1 MEKCNFYKLS
11 PVKEMAQTFLSVELN
26 LSVAK
31 NFRCNFFFLYEKF
44 TEILLTCFTIFFLS
58 LFLLL
63 FSFPSAEFPLAH
75 FKLRLG

>member
-1 MEKCNFYKLS
+1 
-11 PVKEMAQTFLSVELN
+11 MAQTFLSAELN

-31 NFRCNFFFLYEKF
+31 NFSLQTFFFYEKF
-44 TEILLTCFTIFFLS
+44 TEILLTCFTIFFSSLS

-63 FSFPSAEFPLAH
+63 SFFPSAEFPLAH

>member
-1 MEKCNFYKLS
+1 
-11 PVKEMAQTFLSVELN
+11 MAQTFLSAELN

-31 NFRCNFFFLYEKF
+31 NFSLQTFFFYEKF
-44 TEILLTCFTIFFLS
+44 TEILLTCFTIFFSSLS

-63 FSFPSAEFPLAH
+63 SSFPSAEFPLAH